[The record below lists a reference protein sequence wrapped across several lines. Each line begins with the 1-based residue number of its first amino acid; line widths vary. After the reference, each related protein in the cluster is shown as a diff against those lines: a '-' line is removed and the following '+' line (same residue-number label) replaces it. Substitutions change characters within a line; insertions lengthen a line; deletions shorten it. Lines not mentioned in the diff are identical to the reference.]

1 MGTIAVPLVTHARS
15 PSPARPCPLAPA
27 RSPLPVLCAAT
38 PVLRQLPMNA
48 IANTTTD
55 TTLPEPIVIVGGG
68 HAAAALCGALA
79 TAGQAR
85 RVHLVCAESVLPYQR
100 PPLSK
105 GFIKTPDEAPQL
117 HRDAAW
123 YEAEGITI
131 HGGDRVVGI
140 DRDKRSVSLASGGT
154 LPYGQLV
161 LATGTRA
168 RRLPALVA
176 PLANVATLRD
186 TDDAGRLRGWLHATP
201 AGELLVLG
209 GGFIGLEVAATSR
222 QLGWT
227 VRVIEAAPRLL
238 ARGVSPTLSDAVLA
252 HHRGLGIDVTL
263 SARVDGF
270 VVDGERLVTLDV
282 DGSGLA
288 VKQLLLSVGAEPE
301 VALAEAAGLAL
312 DNGIRVDAAMRTS
325 DPAILAIGDCTSFQ
339 YQDRWIRLESVQNAS
354 DQAKVAAATLIGQD
368 AAYAPVPT
376 FWSEQGGLRLQMVGL
391 WRDGLKAVLRP
402 GAKESSFSLFHY
414 DGEERLVAVE
424 SVNAPVDH
432 MWARK
437 LLEAGRSPAPAQV
450 ADPQVVLKTLV

>member
-1 MGTIAVPLVTHARS
+1 
-15 PSPARPCPLAPA
+15 
-27 RSPLPVLCAAT
+27 
-38 PVLRQLPMNA
+38 MNA
-48 IANTTTD
+48 TATATAVTAATTD
-55 TTLPEPIVIVGGG
+55 TANADGSDSIVIVGGG
-68 HAAAALCGALA
+68 HAAAALCAALA

-140 DRDKRSVSLASGGT
+140 DRGTRRISLAGGGA

-176 PLANVATLRD
+176 SLANVATLRD
-186 TDDAGRLRGWLHATP
+186 TDDAGRLRGWLHAAP

-209 GGFIGLEVAATSR
+209 GGFIGLEVAATAR

-227 VRVIEAAPRLL
+227 VRVIEAASRLL
-238 ARGVSPTLSDAVLA
+238 ARGVSPTLSDTVLA

-263 SARVDGF
+263 GARVDGF
-270 VVDGERLVTLDV
+270 AVDGEQLVTLDV
-282 DGSGLA
+282 DGSSLV

-301 VALAEAAGLAL
+301 VALAEAAGLVV

-325 DPAILAIGDCTSFQ
+325 DPAILAIGDCTSFP
-339 YQDRWIRLESVQNAS
+339 YLDRWIRLESVQNAT
-354 DQAKVAAATLIGQD
+354 DQAKIAAATLTGHG

-402 GAKESSFSLFHY
+402 GAKASSFSLFHY
-414 DGEERLVAVE
+414 DHGGGAGGVDDTGSDERLMAVE

-450 ADPQVVLKTLV
+450 ADPQVALKTLV